1 MSKSCGVHRATH
13 DRHLDHCK
21 SAEATGTQ
29 LQECTQDTQVA
40 NKRSSRKLENM
51 AAFQVLPESFTD
63 EERNAMTFLKKL
75 RSRIT
80 GARASETFPCRRN
93 PFEKSLLSGEI
104 LVREF
109 VRLARIIRQT
119 AAVCFSPSSA
129 ADEDCPPYMQLD
141 KVTHALP
148 LRREAFGPL
157 YLVT

>member
-1 MSKSCGVHRATH
+1 MVVSFRCT
-13 DRHLDHCK
+13 
-21 SAEATGTQ
+21 EATGTR
-29 LQECTQDTQVA
+29 LEECTQATQVA

-63 EERNAMTFLKKL
+63 EERNDLTFLKKL
-75 RSRIT
+75 RNRIT

-93 PFEKSLLSGEI
+93 SFEKSLLSREK
-104 LVREF
+104 LVKEF

-129 ADEDCPPYMQLD
+129 ADDDCPPYMQLD
-141 KVTHALP
+141 KVTHAL
-148 LRREAFGPL
+148 RREAFGPL